1 MWTWPCT
8 WRREGGPGALAGVS
22 RHPGAGT
29 QGERLLCPDGARAQS
44 WGPDGKPDD
53 GLAASECPEGERDTG
68 QRSKCAEP
76 RGQHGAGDGQAP
88 RAVAWG
94 HGAAPVHR
102 ASTPVGPYPPAPPR
116 QDAGFSVLIHSWGSS
131 CGSPIHLR
139 WAGLRPAL
147 GGGVL
152 QWAQGWEP
160 PQNRSTP
167 CSMVPRAREP

>member
-53 GLAASECPEGERDTG
+53 GLAASECPKGERDTG

-76 RGQHGAGDGQAP
+76 RGQHGAGDGATAPLLSIGPAP
-88 RAVAWG
+88 RWDLTLPPLPVRTRGFLSAYSQLGLFLWEPHPLEVGW
-94 HGAAPVHR
+94 AA
-102 ASTPVGPYPPAPPR
+102 
-116 QDAGFSVLIHSWGSS
+116 SS
-131 CGSPIHLR
+131 
-139 WAGLRPAL
+139 L
-147 GGGVL
+147 GGRVL

-167 CSMVPRAREP
+167 CSVVPRAREP